1 MEKDIL
7 SNLKTLE
14 REGRQQL
21 ALLRKQKRADR
32 PHREHSTV
40 IREHLQARKS
50 GSYSDPTI
58 ELFRLN
64 RLLDRDD
71 LSPQERKSI
80 SARRRNLLRQSA

>member
-21 ALLRKQKRADR
+21 ALLRKQKRANR
-32 PHREHSTV
+32 PHREHSTI
-40 IREHLQARKS
+40 IREHLRARKS
-50 GSYSDPTI
+50 GDPAV
-58 ELFRLN
+58 ELFLLN

-71 LSPQERKSI
+71 LSPKERKSI
-80 SARRRNLLRQSA
+80 SARRRNLLRQSS